1 MADTIRQIE
10 YFYVQVP
17 NKPGEG
23 ARALR
28 VLQDAGVNLV
38 AFSGFPSGERAQLDF
53 VPADVASFKQA
64 ARAAKWKLVG
74 PKRCFL
80 VQGDDRVGAVAD
92 LMGQL
97 ADAKINIIA
106 IDAICAD
113 GRYGTIL
120 WVEPRSFKKAAGVLG
135 AV

>member
-28 VLQDAGVNLV
+28 LLQDAGVNLL
-38 AFSGFPSGERAQLDF
+38 AFSGFPSGRRAQLDF
-53 VPADVASFKQA
+53 VPADVAAFKQA

-74 PKRCFL
+74 PKRGFL

-106 IDAICAD
+106 IDGVCAD
-113 GRYGTIL
+113 GRYGAIL
-120 WVEPRSFKKAAGVLG
+120 WVEPRNFKKAARILG
-135 AV
+135 AA

>member
-28 VLQDAGVNLV
+28 VLQDAGVNLL
-38 AFSGFPSGERAQLDF
+38 AFSGFPRGGRAQLDF

-92 LMGQL
+92 LMGRL
-97 ADAKINIIA
+97 ADGKVNIIA

-113 GRYGTIL
+113 GRYGALL
-120 WVEPRSFKKAAGVLG
+120 WVEPRNFKKAAGILG